1 MARVNTVLGPIPAEE
16 LGFVAVHEHIGYGM
30 PGSEL
35 DTQWWKTPEQRYEET
50 VPKLRDV
57 PRELQ
62 ALRRS
67 DVRRRH
73 RHLQRPRRR
82 ATTSRCR
89 RRPACTSSPP
99 PASSAGTPPCR
110 FFERA
115 SVDYLY
121 RQFVHEI
128 TVGIG
133 NTGAR
138 AGIIKVGVSRGFR
151 MKELDLRIYRA
162 AARAALATGVPIFTH
177 LAVDV
182 EPAIEI
188 FHEEGLPLDRVL
200 FGHADDGVSQGKV
213 RDTWIADQ
221 GGRIGFD
228 TFGYDLELPDPPFW
242 GRPRQERLDHFLRYV
257 QGGRVDSVLASA
269 DANCSPLGWPGVKG
283 HTVNY
288 LFEVLIP
295 ALREAGRRRGHDHP
309 DLRRPP
315 RRLPVPPELTGHDH
329 ADLRPQEPGRRH
341 RRRRLRRRRR
351 GQGAEPPRRQRHRLR
366 AGRRDP
372 RGRRRHR
379 PAPLHDGPVQP
390 AGASATPSRP

>member
-1 MARVNTVLGPIPAEE
+1 MSQTSPRINTVLGPIAPEE
-16 LGFVAVHEHIGYGM
+16 AGFVAIHEHIGYGM

-35 DTQWWKTPEQRYEET
+35 DTRWWKTPEQRYEET
-50 VPKLRDV
+50 VPKLRRFHENCRPYGAATYVDATGICNGRDV
-57 PRELQ
+57 SYYHSLAEKTGVNIVASTGFVGGDT
-62 ALRRS
+62 AL
-67 DVRRRH
+67 
-73 RHLQRPRRR
+73 
-82 ATTSRCR
+82 A
-89 RRPACTSSPP
+89 
-99 PASSAGTPPCR
+99 

-115 SVDYLY
+115 DVDYLTE
-121 RQFVHEI
+121 QFIHEI

-133 NTGAR
+133 RTGAR

-188 FHEEGLPLDRVL
+188 FREEGLPLDRVL

-213 RDTWIADQ
+213 RDRWIAEQ

-242 GRPRQERLDHFLRYV
+242 GRPRQERLDHFLGYLRD
-257 QGGRVDSVLASA
+257 GLVDSVLASA

-288 LFEVLIP
+288 LFEVLLP
-295 ALREAGRRRGHDHP
+295 ALREAGVDQATITRIFVE
-309 DLRRPP
+309 
-315 RRLPVPPELTGHDH
+315 LPADFLTI
-329 ADLRPQEPGRRH
+329 QN
-341 RRRRLRRRRR
+341 
-351 GQGAEPPRRQRHRLR
+351 
-366 AGRRDP
+366 
-372 RGRRRHR
+372 
-379 PAPLHDGPVQP
+379 
-390 AGASATPSRP
+390 